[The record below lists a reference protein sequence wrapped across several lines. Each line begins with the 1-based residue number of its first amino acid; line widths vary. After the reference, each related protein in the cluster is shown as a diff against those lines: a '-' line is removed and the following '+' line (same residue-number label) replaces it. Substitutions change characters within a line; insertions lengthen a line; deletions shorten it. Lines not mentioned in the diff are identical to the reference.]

1 MKRPKRAEELVRHKG
16 CKDCNTHCKHNG
28 LVTTKSKNQQT
39 SDDKYACNTTKQ
51 DIKRKMVSYFI

>member
-16 CKDCNTHCKHNG
+16 CKDCNAHCKYNG

-39 SDDKYACNTTKQ
+39 SDDRYACNTTRNNK
-51 DIKRKMVSYFI
+51 